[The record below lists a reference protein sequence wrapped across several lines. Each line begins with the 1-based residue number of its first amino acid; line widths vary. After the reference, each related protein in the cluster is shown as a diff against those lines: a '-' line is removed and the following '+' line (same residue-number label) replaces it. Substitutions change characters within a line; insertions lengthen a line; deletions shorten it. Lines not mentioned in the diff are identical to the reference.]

1 MSRKLTVI
9 ALALMLTAG
18 MTQAATWSFDKAHS
32 SVGFSVRHMV
42 ISKTVGTFNDYEG
55 VIEFDGENVAS
66 GKVELTVQMASIDT
80 DDEKRDG
87 HLKTGDFFDVE
98 KYPTMTFKSTKINNV
113 KGSSFQM
120 VGILTLKGVSK
131 EVTFDCEFNGTLVDP
146 WGNTRAGFSAETEIN
161 RQDFNVSFSKIL
173 DNGGLMV
180 GDMVTIKLELEAI
193 QAAEQNDTLK

>member
-1 MSRKLTVI
+1 MFKKCAVI

-42 ISKTVGTFNDYEG
+42 ISRTTGKFSDFEG
-55 VIEFDGENVAS
+55 VLEFDGENLAS
-66 GKVELTVQMASIDT
+66 GKVELTVQMASVDT

-98 KYPTMTFKSTKINNV
+98 KYPTMVFKSTKVSNV
-113 KGSSFQM
+113 KGSSFQL

-131 EVTFDCEFNGTLVDP
+131 EVTFDCEFNGSLKDP
-146 WGNTRAGFSAETEIN
+146 WGNTRTGFSAETEIN

-180 GDMVTIKLELEAI
+180 SDMVTINLEIEAI
-193 QAAEQNDTLK
+193 QAAEQADAGK

>member
-1 MSRKLTVI
+1 MFRKFAVI

-42 ISKTVGTFNDYEG
+42 ISKTIGNFDDFEG
-55 VIEFDGENVAS
+55 VMEFDGENVAS
-66 GKVELTVQMASIDT
+66 GTVELTVQMASIDT

-98 KYPTMTFKSTKINNV
+98 KYPTMTFKSTKIVNV

-180 GDMVTIKLELEAI
+180 SDMVTINLEMEAI
-193 QAAEQNDTLK
+193 QAVEQNDTLK

>member
-1 MSRKLTVI
+1 MFKKCAVI

-42 ISKTVGTFNDYEG
+42 ISRTTGNFDDFEG
-55 VIEFDGENVAS
+55 VLEFDGENLAS
-66 GKVELTVQMASIDT
+66 GKVELTVQMASVDT

-98 KYPTMTFKSTKINNV
+98 KYPTMVFKSTKVSNV
-113 KGSSFQM
+113 KGSSFQL

-131 EVTFDCEFNGTLVDP
+131 EVTFDCEFNGSLKDP

-180 GDMVTIKLELEAI
+180 SDMVTINLEIEAI
-193 QAAEQNDTLK
+193 QAAEQADAGK

>member
-1 MSRKLTVI
+1 MFRKFTVI

-42 ISKTVGTFNDYEG
+42 ISRTIGNFDDFEG
-55 VIEFDGENVAS
+55 VMEFDGENVAS
-66 GKVELTVQMASIDT
+66 GTVELTVQMASIDT

-98 KYPTMTFKSTKINNV
+98 KYPTMTFKSTKISNV

-180 GDMVTIKLELEAI
+180 SDMVTINLEMEAI
-193 QAAEQNDTLK
+193 QAVEQNDTLK

>member
-1 MSRKLTVI
+1 MFRKFTVI

-42 ISKTVGTFNDYEG
+42 ISKTIGNFDDFEG
-55 VIEFDGENVAS
+55 VMEFDGENVAS
-66 GKVELTVQMASIDT
+66 GTVELTVQMASIDT

-98 KYPTMTFKSTKINNV
+98 KYPTMTFKSTKISNV

-180 GDMVTIKLELEAI
+180 SDMVTINLEMEAI
-193 QAAEQNDTLK
+193 QAVEQNDTLK

>member
-98 KYPTMTFKSTKINNV
+98 KYPTMTFKSTKISNV